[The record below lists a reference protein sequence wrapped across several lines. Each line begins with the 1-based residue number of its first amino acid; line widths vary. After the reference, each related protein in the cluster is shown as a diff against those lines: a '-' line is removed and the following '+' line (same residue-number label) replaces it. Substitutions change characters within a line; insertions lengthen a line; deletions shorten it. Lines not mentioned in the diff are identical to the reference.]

1 MTRFLL
7 RRFAHFIVTF
17 IAASFLLFAVTEFS
31 PGNVAGKILGPYAV
45 QSQVDLL
52 AEKLR
57 LHDPLPVRY
66 VRWLGILAGFVD
78 NPLGDPEIG
87 LGLSDPR
94 GNRYVGNFGYSL
106 MLKEPVVDVVGE
118 RIGYTA
124 LLTFIA
130 ILFIVPISL
139 AAGVAAGINPGKPVD
154 RLLSLG
160 AVILTSL
167 PEFVV
172 AVALL
177 LIGVVWLGIL
187 PGTSPMM
194 AGGRWPQGL
203 QLVLPVAVLTI
214 ASASYVTRIVR
225 ASVAD
230 TIRKPYVRT
239 ARLKGL
245 ARRDIILH
253 HVLRNAMIPPI
264 TVILLQ
270 INWLLAGVVVVET
283 IFAYPG
289 VGSLLLQAALFGDIY
304 VVQALTLLAL
314 IVAVGTQVI
323 GDLCYLAL
331 DPKIRLG

>member
-1 MTRFLL
+1 MIRFLL
-7 RRFAHFIVTF
+7 RRIGQFIITF
-17 IAASFLLFAVTEFS
+17 LAASFLLFAVTEFS
-31 PGNVAGKILGPYAV
+31 PGTVASKILGPYAV
-45 QSQVDLL
+45 SSQVDLL
-52 AEKLR
+52 TEKLR
-57 LHDPLPVRY
+57 LGDPLLVRY
-66 VRWLGILAGFVD
+66 LRWLGIVSGIVE
-78 NPLGDPEIG
+78 NPLGDPAIG

-118 RIGYTA
+118 RIGYTV
-124 LLTFIA
+124 LLTLLA
-130 ILFIVPISL
+130 ILVIIPVSL
-139 AAGVAAGINPGKPVD
+139 AAGVAAGVNPGKPID
-154 RLLSLG
+154 RILSMG

-177 LIGVVWLGIL
+177 LVGVVWLGLL
-187 PGTSPMM
+187 PGTSPMTQ
-194 AGGRWPQGL
+194 GGRWPLSL
-203 QLVLPVAVLTI
+203 QLVLPVGVLVI
-214 ASASYVTRIVR
+214 ASASYVLRIVR

-230 TIRKPYVRT
+230 TMRKPYVRT
-239 ARLKGL
+239 ALLKGL
-245 ARRDIILH
+245 KRRDIILH

-270 INWLLAGVVVVET
+270 INWLLTGVVVVES

-304 VVQALTLLAL
+304 LVQALTLLAL
-314 IVAVGTQVI
+314 VVAVGTQLI

-331 DPKIRLG
+331 DPKIKLG